1 MSSCI
6 RSIPN
11 STPRSEASCLGLR
24 RREGYARRHPRHTA
38 SLCLSMFATLLLAP
52 AAQAQLAGPYTIG
65 GASPDYAS
73 FAAAEAAL
81 EAQGVSGPVDFL
93 VRAGTYTQAG
103 GTALVLDLGTIAG
116 VSATNRVTF
125 RPDPASGATVDD
137 VILERS
143 NAPGSGPFLVRI
155 QSDYVTLRE
164 LTLRNGDT
172 TSTGFTNAS
181 FVEVYRSGGTRSGVE
196 ILDCVLE
203 SRRLSN
209 VVIQLSGNTTVLSEI
224 RVAGNRIDDF
234 AIGIN
239 LGGFASAYA
248 GVRIE
253 DNVLTHPR
261 FAVGGGG
268 TVLSHAISVDMS
280 GSNLVVRGSRIDYAG
295 GAGEAGIRVAGTA
308 SNFVIEGNEIENVF
322 VGGTLDGFTGIG
334 LYGGGSS
341 GRLANNM
348 ISIHTARRTG
358 LYVSSSGGVLVAHNS
373 IYLPSRGIDFF
384 GGSQALLLC
393 ASNVDVFDNILI
405 DLGTGTNNRTNA
417 IFQQACGNT
426 NNVFDG
432 NLLFNAQGAIAYTNA
447 GAAVANF
454 AAWQALGNGANSV
467 NRLPEVVNVQ
477 NDLHLTGCTAGDP
490 DLFGLPGLPVSDD
503 FDGTARDPV
512 GPMMG
517 AHEGRASF
525 PVVFGE
531 STLYEPYVGSGAV
544 PIYLDAADVDGD
556 LDLDL
561 VVSLLEDV
569 GTGFRGVGLLENQ
582 GDGTFVPLTPLDLTG
597 IGNLPN
603 ADPLVVKARDLDG
616 DGDVDLGVA
625 RELST
630 DFEVYWG
637 AGDGTFPAMSSHPI
651 NQGTTLKTRL
661 GISDFELVDLAGDGF
676 PDLVFSDVGI
686 PSVVTETG
694 DLGVL
699 CNDGVGFLDPGV
711 LVPSPQNPYDLVAA
725 DMDGDLD
732 DDVVLTSIALAGP
745 ELGVLENEGL
755 CELTAYKGQALFALD
770 TAPLLPDMVA
780 ADFDGD
786 GLGDVA
792 LDRSDTPVPGDES
805 LSLYVDQGSFSYV
818 EQDVLVSSSDLRSPG
833 AIAVL
838 DYDGDT
844 APDLLVGNETSGAT
858 SEGEMTLLENDGTG
872 VFTPVVVCGVS
883 KLPREP
889 RMLVARDFDG
899 DGRPDFAAIMEGRP
913 EVAVALQAVPE
924 PVLGTSLAFAIASGS
939 IAAGMRRR
947 EWARKPPQSRS

>member
-637 AGDGTFPAMSSHPI
+637 AGTARFPRERAAIRSIRDDVTRDSASATSSSSTPPATASRTSSSATS
-651 NQGTTLKTRL
+651 G
-661 GISDFELVDLAGDGF
+661 SW
-676 PDLVFSDVGI
+676 
-686 PSVVTETG
+686 SVVTETG

-699 CNDGVGFLDPGV
+699 CNDGGGLPR
-711 LVPSPQNPYDLVAA
+711 SRRAR
-725 DMDGDLD
+725 
-732 DDVVLTSIALAGP
+732 ALAA
-745 ELGVLENEGL
+745 E
-755 CELTAYKGQALFALD
+755 
-770 TAPLLPDMVA
+770 PLRPRRRRYGWRPRRRRRAHVDRPRRAGARCSRERRTLRAHRLQGAGAVRPRHGA
-780 ADFDGD
+780 AAAGH
-786 GLGDVA
+786 GRRRLRWRWPGRRRA
-792 LDRSDTPVPGDES
+792 RSPDTPVPGDES
-805 LSLYVDQGSFSYV
+805 LSLYVDQGLLQLRRAGRTR
-818 EQDVLVSSSDLRSPG
+818 ELLDLRHRARSPCSTT
-833 AIAVL
+833 
-838 DYDGDT
+838 T
-844 APDLLVGNETSGAT
+844 AT
-858 SEGEMTLLENDGTG
+858 
-872 VFTPVVVCGVS
+872 
-883 KLPREP
+883 
-889 RMLVARDFDG
+889 
-899 DGRPDFAAIMEGRP
+899 
-913 EVAVALQAVPE
+913 
-924 PVLGTSLAFAIASGS
+924 
-939 IAAGMRRR
+939 RRR
-947 EWARKPPQSRS
+947 SARRHDVRARRPGRR